1 MFGSFLNYVGL
12 LASEASNAV
21 DPLYQAITTIGPYA
35 IGVVLLLGLVYGVI
49 MGVRYSKAED
59 SQTRAKIQ
67 KALINGS
74 IGIIAM
80 FILLVILYAIREPLV
95 AWMNS

>member
-1 MFGSFLNYVGL
+1 MLGSFLSYMSL
-12 LASEASNAV
+12 LADEASNAV
-21 DPLYQAITTIGPYA
+21 DPLYNAISTIGPYA
-35 IGVVLLLGLVYGVI
+35 IGVVLLLGVVYGVI

-59 SQTRAKIQ
+59 SQTRAGIQ

-80 FILLVILYAIREPLV
+80 FVLIVILYAIRGPLV